1 MNDWLAFKVKGR
13 MTAAPSLARVPD
25 PRGAKPATTST
36 EAISVEKPERRDW
49 AFFFL
54 LVFTVV
60 VFLRPQD
67 AIPGLHYLHLAEL
80 SAISALVA
88 LIGGRLGRNLPVTRV
103 NPELIGVVAL
113 GGLILVTA
121 PFSIWFSGAIGVFTE
136 YYGKIIVIY
145 LLMTNV
151 LTSPRRIER
160 LTWVLVLP
168 SGYLAFRAVLDFA
181 RGVQLTESGGRLH
194 GAVGGIF
201 GNPNDLALNMVA
213 LLPLAAFLALREG
226 SALRRGIA
234 GACALFMFGAVIASH
249 SRGGALGLA
258 AMAGVFGLFLL
269 RRRPGLVFGV
279 AITLALAAPMAP
291 ASYWHRL
298 ASITDESQ
306 DDTGSRETRRTLLR
320 ESYQA
325 FLENP
330 LTGVG
335 AGQFKNWNPAGRQ
348 QPWHESHDVLLQ
360 VAAELGI
367 GGVLIM
373 SYLILRG
380 AMSVGETRRLLRRT
394 RAYSNRRRTA
404 GQTKRGGGPPV
415 QPVAPDDAAFFDV
428 HSASMA
434 AALAGWF
441 VCALFGS
448 VAYNWTFYYLLALAA
463 APRDILQARQFGA
476 LTTRRRRRVEV
487 PAQLEVARA

>member
-13 MTAAPSLARVPD
+13 MTAAPSVARVLD
-25 PRGAKPATTST
+25 PQGPEPATTTT
-36 EAISVEKPERRDW
+36 EATSVEKPERRDW

-54 LVFTVV
+54 LVFTVL

-80 SAISALVA
+80 SAISALVS
-88 LIGGRLGRNLPVTRV
+88 LIGGRLGRNLPVTRI

-160 LTWVLVLP
+160 LTWLLVLP
-168 SGYLAFRAVLDFA
+168 SGYLAFRAVFDFA

-213 LLPLAAFLALREG
+213 LLPLALFLALRDG

-234 GACALFMFGAVIASH
+234 GVCALFMFGAVIASH

-298 ASITDESQ
+298 ASITDQSQ

-335 AGQFKNWNPAGRQ
+335 AGQFKNWNPRGTAATMAREPRRAAPGCRRARDRWCAHHVVSDPTRCDVRRRDTPPAPPDPGLSQSSPDGRADEAWRRAAGSTGRT
-348 QPWHESHDVLLQ
+348 
-360 VAAELGI
+360 
-367 GGVLIM
+367 
-373 SYLILRG
+373 RR
-380 AMSVGETRRLLRRT
+380 RRLLR
-394 RAYSNRRRTA
+394 
-404 GQTKRGGGPPV
+404 
-415 QPVAPDDAAFFDV
+415 
-428 HSASMA
+428 
-434 AALAGWF
+434 
-441 VCALFGS
+441 CALRLDGCGIGRL
-448 VAYNWTFYYLLALAA
+448 VCLRALRLCGIQLDVLLS
-463 APRDILQARQFGA
+463 PGA
-476 LTTRRRRRVEV
+476 CGGT
-487 PAQLEVARA
+487 A